1 MDEKNKRLG
10 TNTMCAYSA
19 ISTPNGSGQVELSK
33 GNFYY
38 EQNDISLPAVEIPV
52 NISRVYNS
60 NSSQKS
66 IFGYGWSNEYDAY
79 VSECGDKIYYTDG
92 TRAVYTF
99 NKKNNEY
106 ICVENPDLSLEIDD
120 DVLTRKIESSEVK
133 ATEIEADIH
142 FNITDKNGE
151 IYRFDDAGRLV
162 LIEETNGSFV
172 YITYDEEKGSIKS
185 VITNRGQQAK
195 FEYNSNGLVSK
206 ITAGNND
213 YGYSYT
219 YENNHL
225 TKATYIGTDGK
236 SIDYKY
242 AYTDDNSIQKWM
254 Y

>member
-1 MDEKNKRLG
+1 MDGVMN
-10 TNTMCAYSA
+10 MMHM
-19 ISTPNGSGQVELSK
+19 
-33 GNFYY
+33 F
-38 EQNDISLPAVEIPV
+38 
-52 NISRVYNS
+52 
-60 NSSQKS
+60 
-66 IFGYGWSNEYDAY
+66 
-79 VSECGDKIYYTDG
+79 SECGDKIYYTDG

-242 AYTDDNSIQKWM
+242 AYTDDVLTSIIDAEGNEYRIAYKNGCIEKFKNPMGEYIIYDFDNNEQLTKLTS
-254 Y
+254 YIGNAEDKKLGTDTYRFNINVSY